1 MNSAQAPAARPGDP
15 VVSAPRRDRRA
26 LPLLLA
32 ITLLGA
38 ALRLVRL
45 RYVPEDN
52 YYDAA
57 VRSMSLSL
65 HNFFYGAFEPG
76 GSASIDKP
84 PLDLW
89 LQVIAVKLFGFGP
102 VALKLPEA
110 LGGAVAVPLLYDLVR
125 RLAGRLAGLAS
136 AFVLAI
142 IPLSVVTSRS
152 DTMDSVMMALLVA
165 TAWLLLAALQRRRVG
180 WLLAAAAVLGL
191 AFNVKLFEALVPAP
205 AFVLFLWLGLRA
217 EPLRARLARLAAAG
231 CVFAAV
237 ACAWLVIVS
246 LTAAHDRP
254 WPIGSTNGSVWNAV
268 FVYNGYDRIAGAPAG
283 TITSTLAALAN
294 PHPAAPLAGVSAVI
308 SPAGPL
314 RLFAHNEIDYG
325 GLVGTA
331 LFAALVMGLLA
342 LAPLVRRLAS
352 RPRAGPGSAPVQV
365 LERAAIA
372 ALAAWLVLGY
382 LLFSFSSRAHPRYLE
397 AFTPAI
403 AIALGVSL
411 VVLAR
416 RARGDRRWSRL
427 FVFALALCVLEA
439 AAGSGRLSR
448 DGLFALALAA
458 IALAAAALALARRS
472 GHGALLPR
480 HWTPSAVAAALLVAL
495 IALVMLVDDVR
506 LIRDGSGVQA
516 SEVAV
521 PARLT
526 DALSR
531 FLESHQ
537 DGARY
542 EAAVSAPTLAAPLI
556 VRDGRPL
563 LLLTSVYA
571 RPLVSLEELRRDAA
585 RGAVRYV
592 FSEGICPGP
601 QYTTLP
607 ACSSSDKWVR
617 AHAKDVTAQL
627 GLATKHGLLYQLPE
641 APTLSAANTS
651 Q

>member
-1 MNSAQAPAARPGDP
+1 MSFAEAHAARPGGP
-15 VVSAPRRDRRA
+15 TESPPRRDRRA
-26 LPLLLA
+26 LIALLA

-45 RYVPEDN
+45 RYVPEDD

-65 HNFFYGAFEPG
+65 HNFLYGAFEPG
-76 GSASIDKP
+76 ASASIDKP

-89 LQVIAVKLFGFGP
+89 LQVISVKLFGFGP

-110 LGGAVAVPLLYDLVR
+110 LGGTVAVPLIYDLVR
-125 RLAGRLAGLAS
+125 RVAGRLAGLAS
-136 AFVLAI
+136 AVVLAI

-152 DTMDSVMMALLVA
+152 DTMDSVMMALLLA
-165 TAWLLLAALQRRRVG
+165 SAWLLLAAVQRRRLG

-191 AFNVKLFEALVPAP
+191 AFNVKLFEALVPLP
-205 AFVLFLWLGLRA
+205 AFVVFVWLCLRG
-217 EPLRARLARLAAAG
+217 EPLRARRARLAAAG
-231 CVFAAV
+231 CVFVAV
-237 ACAWLVIVS
+237 ACAWLVFVS
-246 LTAAHDRP
+246 LTPAHTRP

-283 TITSTLAALAN
+283 AVSSLVADLAN
-294 PHPAAPLAGVSAVI
+294 PLPAAGVTAVI

-331 LFAALVMGLLA
+331 LFAALVMGVLA
-342 LAPLVRRLAS
+342 LAPLVRRIGGATQ
-352 RPRAGPGSAPVQV
+352 AGGHRDAAQV

-372 ALAAWLVLGY
+372 GVAVWLTLGY

-397 AFTPAI
+397 AFTPSI

-411 VVLAR
+411 AVLAR
-416 RARGDRRWSRL
+416 RARRDPRSSHL
-427 FVFALALCVLEA
+427 IASALALCVVEA

-448 DGLFALALAA
+448 AGLFAVAL
-458 IALAAAALALARRS
+458 IGVGIAAAAVTLLRRS
-472 GHGALLPR
+472 DHRDLLPR
-480 HWTPSAVAAALLVAL
+480 QWTPSAVAATLLVAV
-495 IALVMLVDDVR
+495 IALVMLSDDVR
-506 LIRDGSGVQA
+506 LIRNDSGVQA
-516 SEVAV
+516 SEVTV

-526 DALSR
+526 AALSR

-542 EAAVSAPTLAAPLI
+542 EVAVSAPTLAAPLI
-556 VRDGRPL
+556 VQDGRPV

-571 RPLVSLEELRRDAA
+571 RPLVTLDELRRNAA

-607 ACSSSDKWVR
+607 ACSSADKWVR
-617 AHAKDVTAQL
+617 THARDVTAQL
-627 GLATKHGLLYQLPE
+627 GLATKQGLLYELPD
-641 APTLSAANTS
+641 APLLRAAHS
-651 Q
+651 S

>member
-1 MNSAQAPAARPGDP
+1 
-15 VVSAPRRDRRA
+15 
-26 LPLLLA
+26 
-32 ITLLGA
+32 
-38 ALRLVRL
+38 
-45 RYVPEDN
+45 
-52 YYDAA
+52 
-57 VRSMSLSL
+57 
-65 HNFFYGAFEPG
+65 
-76 GSASIDKP
+76 
-84 PLDLW
+84 
-89 LQVIAVKLFGFGP
+89 
-102 VALKLPEA
+102 
-110 LGGAVAVPLLYDLVR
+110 
-125 RLAGRLAGLAS
+125 
-136 AFVLAI
+136 
-142 IPLSVVTSRS
+142 
-152 DTMDSVMMALLVA
+152 
-165 TAWLLLAALQRRRVG
+165 VG

-205 AFVLFLWLGLRA
+205 AFLLFLWLGGRR
-217 EPLRARLARLAAAG
+217 ERLRARLARLASAG
-231 CVFAAV
+231 CVFAVV
-237 ACAWLVIVS
+237 ACAWLVFVS
-246 LTAAHDRP
+246 LTPAHDRP

-283 TITSTLAALAN
+283 AITSALAALAG
-294 PHPAAPLAGVSAVI
+294 PHPASAAAVSAVI

-331 LFAALVMGLLA
+331 LFAAFVMALLA
-342 LAPLVRRLAS
+342 LSPLVARLAS
-352 RPRAGPGSAPVQV
+352 RPRAGPRSAAVEP
-365 LERAAIA
+365 LEGAAIA
-372 ALAAWLVLGY
+372 GVAAWLVLGY

-416 RARGDRRWSRL
+416 RARHDRRWSQIL
-427 FVFALALCVLEA
+427 VFALVLCVVEA

-448 DGLFALALAA
+448 DGLFAVALAA

-472 GHGALLPR
+472 GRGDLVAAQ
-480 HWTPSAVAAALLVAL
+480 WTPSAVAATLLVAL

-531 FLESHQ
+531 FLASHQ

-542 EAAVSAPTLAAPLI
+542 EVAVSAPTLAAPLI
-556 VRDGRPL
+556 VKDGRPL

-571 RPLVSLEELRRDAA
+571 RPLLTLEQLRRDAA

-607 ACSSSDKWVR
+607 ACSSSDRWVR

-627 GLATKHGLLYQLPE
+627 GLTTKHGLLYELPE
-641 APTLSAANTS
+641 APRR
-651 Q
+651 

>member
-1 MNSAQAPAARPGDP
+1 
-15 VVSAPRRDRRA
+15 
-26 LPLLLA
+26 LLA
-32 ITLLGA
+32 LAAITVLAG

-65 HNFFYGAFEPG
+65 HNFLYGAFEPG

-89 LQVIAVKLFGFGP
+89 LQVISVKLFGFGP

-110 LGGAVAVPLLYDLVR
+110 LGGTVAVPLLYDLVR
-125 RLAGRLAGLAS
+125 RVAGRLAGLAS
-136 AFVLAI
+136 ASVLAI

-165 TAWLLLAALQRRRVG
+165 TAWLLLAAVQRRRIG
-180 WLLAAAAVLGL
+180 WLLAGAAVLGL
-191 AFNVKLFEALVPAP
+191 AFNVKLFEALVPLP
-205 AFVLFLWLGLRA
+205 AFLLFFWLCLRG
-217 EPLRARLARLAAAG
+217 EPLRTRLTRLAAAG
-231 CVFAAV
+231 CVFGTL
-237 ACAWLVIVS
+237 ACSWLVFVS
-246 LTAAHDRP
+246 LTPAHDRP

-283 TITSTLAALAN
+283 AVTSLIADLAGPRRAL
-294 PHPAAPLAGVSAVI
+294 PAAGVSAVI

-331 LFAALVMGLLA
+331 LFAALVIGLLA
-342 LAPLVRRLAS
+342 LLPLPRGAAS
-352 RPRAGPGSAPVQV
+352 GTAQAGSRAEALQPI
-365 LERAAIA
+365 ERAAIA
-372 ALAAWLVLGY
+372 GVATWLALGY

-411 VVLAR
+411 VVVAR
-416 RARGDRRWSRL
+416 RVRRDRRWSRPL
-427 FVFALALCVLEA
+427 VFALALCVVEA
-439 AAGSGRLSR
+439 AAGSGKLSR
-448 DGLFALALAA
+448 AGLFAVALVCV
-458 IALAAAALALARRS
+458 ALAAAAVALLRRS
-472 GHGALLPR
+472 EHSELLPR
-480 HWTPSAVAAALLVAL
+480 HWTPSAVAATLLAGV

-506 LIRDGSGVQA
+506 LIRDASGVQA

-531 FLESHQ
+531 FLERHQ

-556 VRDGRPL
+556 VKDGRPL

-571 RPLVSLEELRRDAA
+571 RPLVTLDELRREAA

-601 QYTTLP
+601 QYRTLP
-607 ACSSSDKWVR
+607 ACSSSDEWVR
-617 AHAKDVTAQL
+617 AHARDVTAKL
-627 GLATKHGLLYQLPE
+627 GLATKRGLLYELPQ
-641 APTLSAANTS
+641 APMLATAHSS
-651 Q
+651 

>member
-1 MNSAQAPAARPGDP
+1 MSSAEAPAARPGDRP
-15 VVSAPRRDRRA
+15 VGAPRRDRRA
-26 LPLLLA
+26 LIALLA

-45 RYVPEDN
+45 RYVPEDH

-65 HNFFYGAFEPG
+65 HNFLYGAFEPG

-89 LQVIAVKLFGFGP
+89 LQVISVKLFGFGP

-110 LGGAVAVPLLYDLVR
+110 LGGAVAVPLIYDLVR
-125 RLAGRLAGLAS
+125 RVAGRLAGLAS

-165 TAWLLLAALQRRRVG
+165 SAWLLLAALQRRRVG

-191 AFNVKLFEALVPAP
+191 AFNVKLFEALVPLP
-205 AFVLFLWLGLRA
+205 AFVLFFWLG
-217 EPLRARLARLAAAG
+217 ARGERVRTRLVRLAAAG
-231 CVFAAV
+231 SVLVAV
-237 ACAWLVIVS
+237 ACCWLVFVS
-246 LTAAHDRP
+246 LTPAHDRP

-268 FVYNGYDRIAGAPAG
+268 FVYNGYDRIAGAPAAAASSLIADLAHPSPAPA
-283 TITSTLAALAN
+283 TAPIT
-294 PHPAAPLAGVSAVI
+294 AVI

-331 LFAALVMGLLA
+331 LFAALVMGALA
-342 LAPLVRRLAS
+342 LAPRVRRLGE
-352 RPRAGPGSAPVQV
+352 AGQPGARREAVEV

-372 ALAAWLVLGY
+372 GVVAWLVLGY

-397 AFTPAI
+397 AFTPSI
-403 AIALGVSL
+403 AIALGSSL

-416 RARGDRRWSRL
+416 RARRDPRWSIL
-427 FVFALALCVLEA
+427 LAAGLALCVVEA
-439 AAGSGRLSR
+439 AAGSGRLAR
-448 DGLFALALAA
+448 AGLFALALLGV
-458 IALAAAALALARRS
+458 ALAAATVALLRRS
-472 GHGALLPR
+472 EHSALLPR
-480 HWTPSAVAAALLVAL
+480 HWTPSAVASTLLVAVL
-495 IALVMLVDDVR
+495 ALVMVNDDVR
-506 LIRDGSGVQA
+506 LVRHDSGVQA
-516 SEVAV
+516 SEVTV
-521 PARLT
+521 PVALT
-526 DALSR
+526 AALSR

-537 DGARY
+537 DGAHY

-556 VRDGRPL
+556 VEDGRPL

-571 RPLVSLEELRRDAA
+571 RPLVTLAQLRRDAA

-601 QYTTLP
+601 RYTTLP
-607 ACSSSDKWVR
+607 ACSSADQWVR

-627 GLATKHGLLYQLPE
+627 GLATRQGLLYQLPGPPMLG
-641 APTLSAANTS
+641 AGHSS
-651 Q
+651 

>member
-1 MNSAQAPAARPGDP
+1 MSFAEAPAARPGDP
-15 VVSAPRRDRRA
+15 PESPPRRDRRA
-26 LPLLLA
+26 LIALAAVTLLA
-32 ITLLGA
+32 G

-65 HNFFYGAFEPG
+65 HNFLYGAFEPG

-89 LQVIAVKLFGFGP
+89 LQVISVKLFGFGP

-110 LGGAVAVPLLYDLVR
+110 LGGTVAVPLVYDLVR
-125 RLAGRLAGLAS
+125 RVAGRLAGLAS
-136 AFVLAI
+136 AVVLAI

-165 TAWLLLAALQRRRVG
+165 SAWLLLAALQRRRLR
-180 WLLAAAAVLGL
+180 WLFAAAAVLGL
-191 AFNVKLFEALVPAP
+191 AFNVKLFEALVPLP
-205 AFVLFLWLGLRA
+205 AFLVFAWLCLRG
-217 EPLRARLARLAAAG
+217 ERLRARLARLAAAG
-231 CVFAAV
+231 GVFVAV
-237 ACAWLVIVS
+237 ACAWLVFVS
-246 LTAAHDRP
+246 LTPAHDRP

-283 TITSTLAALAN
+283 AVSSLIAGPPSPLPAAALT
-294 PHPAAPLAGVSAVI
+294 AVI

-331 LFAALVMGLLA
+331 LFAALALGALA
-342 LAPLVRRLAS
+342 LAPLVRRSGAAT
-352 RPRAGPGSAPVQV
+352 RAGAQRDSAQV
-365 LERAAIA
+365 IERAAIA
-372 ALAAWLVLGY
+372 GVALWLALGY

-397 AFTPAI
+397 AFTPSI

-411 VVLAR
+411 AVLAR
-416 RARGDRRWSRL
+416 RARRDPRSSRL
-427 FVFALALCVLEA
+427 FACALALCVVEA

-448 DGLFALALAA
+448 AGLFALALAGV
-458 IALAAAALALARRS
+458 ALAAAAVALLRR
-472 GHGALLPR
+472 GVHRDLLPR
-480 HWTPSAVAAALLVAL
+480 RWTPSAVAATLLVAV
-495 IALVMLVDDVR
+495 IALVMLSDDVR
-506 LIRDGSGVQA
+506 LIDNGSGVQA
-516 SEVAV
+516 SEVTV

-542 EAAVSAPTLAAPLI
+542 EVAVSAPTLAAPLI
-556 VRDGRPL
+556 VKDGRPL

-571 RPLVSLEELRRDAA
+571 RPLLTLDELRRDAA

-592 FSEGICPGP
+592 FSEGICPGSR
-601 QYTTLP
+601 YTTLP
-607 ACSSSDKWVR
+607 ACSSADRWVR
-617 AHAKDVTAQL
+617 AHARDVTAEL
-627 GLATKHGLLYQLPE
+627 GLATTHGLLYELPG
-641 APTLSAANTS
+641 APSLSAAAS
-651 Q
+651 S